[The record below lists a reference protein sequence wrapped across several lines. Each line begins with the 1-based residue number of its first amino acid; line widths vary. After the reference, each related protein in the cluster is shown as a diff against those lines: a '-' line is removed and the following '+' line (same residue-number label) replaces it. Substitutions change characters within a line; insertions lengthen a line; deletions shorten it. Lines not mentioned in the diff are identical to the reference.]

1 MELPQEFCL
10 IKNYLLVGKPGVV
23 FYFSHLCITIFAMIP
38 RIEIITAITSMLFE
52 INSIATPPAFD
63 KWFYPCCLQPSGGF
77 TGTSKPGGNYLVKFQ

>member
-1 MELPQEFCL
+1 MESPHKKLFNKKLPFVWETR
-10 IKNYLLVGKPGVV
+10 VV

-38 RIEIITAITSMLFE
+38 RIEIITAITAMLFE